1 MHQHTAQGLASL
13 GRNGDSMLV
22 HMTPR
27 EVAGLQSL
35 ALAHGGSLTIN
46 PKTGLP
52 EASFLSSLL
61 PMALGFALGPA
72 GFGLASSALE
82 AGLMVGGG
90 AGLLSGDWRQGL
102 KAGLGAFGGAGM
114 GESLLN
120 IGDTALR
127 DKAVADTATANIT
140 NYGPLAGEGVDNVQ
154 RLADFNAAKE
164 AAASRAL
171 DNVDTWDRL
180 GAGASRATGS
190 MEGLKEYGKAYSDA
204 LGGKWG
210 VMAAAA
216 PTAYDITKGLATPPA
231 GVAPASQTKGNIRTY
246 GYRPGN
252 VNPNFGKPGEPYY
265 LDQGYDLL
273 SIRPAAAGGLISPND
288 NVAYPMSNLATGK
301 AGFNV
306 QSSPTANEVV
316 GGYDA
321 RIDPSTGA
329 QMMAEGGLAS
339 FKMYNDTSLSPT
351 RNRIKQLS
359 NAQLDLTAEESDNPE
374 EQGEAVIERYLRG
387 ATQRTPK
394 STYTRGMAGGGVLS
408 QLDIGGGQPVNTI
421 PQYTYNPDEQ
431 TYAQVAGSPSR
442 SVDAAFQDPGFLA
455 QFGRLAEYG
464 NPFAVRPILEDVARQ
479 ARGGMAAGGIAS
491 LPEYAAGGKLL
502 RGAGDGMSDDIPAV
516 IRGAKTQR
524 AALADGEFVVPA
536 DVVSHLGN
544 GSTEAGAKRLYSMM
558 NQVRKARTGNPK
570 QGKQIQAEKY
580 MPA

>member
-1 MHQHTAQGLASL
+1 MTQQIAQGIAAL
-13 GRNGDSMLV
+13 GRGNDSMLV

-35 ALAHGGSLTIN
+35 AMAHGGSLTIN

-72 GFGLASSALE
+72 GFGLAGSALE

-127 DKAVADTATANIT
+127 DKAIADAATANIAEQ
-140 NYGPLAGEGVDNVQ
+140 GPLALTDKGVNTVNTIQ

-171 DNVDTWDRL
+171 EGVDTWDRL

-216 PTAYDITKGLATPPA
+216 PTAYDITKSLATPPS
-231 GVAPASQTKGNIRTY
+231 GVAPTSQTKGNVRTY
-246 GYRPGN
+246 GYRPGT

-273 SIRPAAAGGLISPND
+273 SIRPAAEGGLISPND
-288 NVAYPMSNLATGK
+288 NKMYPMSGLASGK

-321 RIDPSTGA
+321 RINPFTGA
-329 QMMAEGGLAS
+329 QMMAGGGLAS
-339 FKMYNDTSLSPT
+339 FKMYDDSSLSPT
-351 RNRIKQLS
+351 RSRVKQLS
-359 NAQLDLTAEESDNPE
+359 NAQLDLVAEESDNPE
-374 EQGEAVIERYLRG
+374 EQGEAVVERYLRS

-394 STYTRGMAGGGVLS
+394 SAYTKGMAV
-408 QLDIGGGQPVNTI
+408 
-421 PQYTYNPDEQ
+421 
-431 TYAQVAGSPSR
+431 
-442 SVDAAFQDPGFLA
+442 
-455 QFGRLAEYG
+455 
-464 NPFAVRPILEDVARQ
+464 
-479 ARGGMAAGGIAS
+479 GGMAS

-502 RGAGDGMSDDIPAV
+502 RGPGDGMSDDIPAV

-524 AALADGEFVVPA
+524 AALADGEFVIPA

-544 GSTEAGAKRLYSMM
+544 GSTEAGAKQLYKMM
-558 NQVRKARTGNPK
+558 DKIRYARTGNPK
-570 QGKQIQAEKY
+570 QGKQINPKKF

>member
-27 EVAGLQSL
+27 EVQGLQSL
-35 ALAHGGSLTIN
+35 AMAHGGSLTIN

-90 AGLLSGDWRQGL
+90 AGLLSGDWKQGL

-114 GESLLN
+114 GEGLLN
-120 IGDTALR
+120 VGENALR
-127 DKAVADTATANIT
+127 DKAIADAATANIAAS
-140 NYGPLAGEGVDNVQ
+140 GPLAGEGVDTVA

-164 AAASRAL
+164 AAANRAL
-171 DNVDTWDRL
+171 EGVENWDKL
-180 GAGASRATGS
+180 GAGVERTTGS
-190 MEGLKEYGKAYSDA
+190 MGGLKEYGKAYSDA

-216 PTAYDITKGLATPPA
+216 PTAYDITKSLATPPA
-231 GVAPASQTKGNIRTY
+231 GVAPASQTKGNVRTY
-246 GYRPGN
+246 GYKPGT

-265 LDQGYDLL
+265 LDQSYDLL
-273 SIRPAAAGGLISPND
+273 SIRPAAEGGLISPND
-288 NVAYPMSNLATGK
+288 NVMYPMSNLAAGK

-321 RIDPSTGA
+321 RINPFTGA
-329 QMMAEGGLAS
+329 QMMAAGGLAS
-339 FKMYNDTSLSPT
+339 FKMYDDMSLSPL
-351 RNRIKQLS
+351 RERVRQLS
-359 NAQLDLTAEESDNPE
+359 NAQLDLVAEESDNPE
-374 EQGEAVIERYLRG
+374 EQGEAVKERYLRS
-387 ATQRTPK
+387 ATQRAPK
-394 STYTRGMAGGGVLS
+394 SAYTK
-408 QLDIGGGQPVNTI
+408 
-421 PQYTYNPDEQ
+421 
-431 TYAQVAGSPSR
+431 
-442 SVDAAFQDPGFLA
+442 
-455 QFGRLAEYG
+455 
-464 NPFAVRPILEDVARQ
+464 
-479 ARGGMAAGGIAS
+479 GMAAGGIAS

-502 RGAGDGMSDDIPAV
+502 HGAGDGMSDDIPAV

-558 NQVRKARTGNPK
+558 SQVRKARTGNPK
-570 QGKQIQAEKY
+570 QGKQIQPEKY